1 MQETMKKARLVILIL
16 TAAVMF
22 PGLRLYGEN
31 ERLVFGYT
39 NVRPDGNRLI
49 AGRGSFPHV
58 RFLDITLSGR
68 PLWVVAAPG
77 NGSSVLV
84 AVLEDGRTEAFSIAK
99 GRVTKTRVAPERI
112 PAGAP
117 PLLVLKPAVST
128 LETTLPPETT
138 VLPGSFYLNNYH
150 TNPVILPL
158 SGRTVAIDKSGNIVV
173 REKDQK
179 GTITDR
185 TVRINALPDARIL
198 FDERERLFILTH
210 PTAEY
215 GHGILGDSL
224 EATRITIVE
233 TDPVV
238 RVTKQIPV
246 ENGKVIEG
254 LSPILAD
261 LDGDGMR
268 EIIVT
273 VSDAKNG
280 AQIAAYSET
289 GEIVG
294 RGPEIG
300 RGYRW
305 IHQIAV
311 APFGPAGEIELA
323 AVRTPHIGGVIEYY
337 RLSGGS
343 LRVVAREKGISS
355 HRIGSRNLDMAVA
368 ADFDSD
374 GKTELLVPN
383 ETFDTLL
390 LLSRTKEGVEV
401 ESTYPVDGTVWTN
414 IAAVM
419 SGGEAIVAAVGREDG
434 VLRVWVPYLYL

>member
-1 MQETMKKARLVILIL
+1 MQETMKKARLVLFIL
-16 TAAVMF
+16 TAAFMF
-22 PGLRLYGEN
+22 AGLRLYGEN

-39 NVRPDGNRLI
+39 NVRTDGNRLI
-49 AGRGSFPHV
+49 TGRGSFPHV
-58 RFLDITLSGR
+58 RFLDIKLSGR

-77 NGSSVLV
+77 NGGSVMA
-84 AVLEDGRTEAFSIAK
+84 AVLEDGRTEAFSIAE
-99 GRVTKTRVAPERI
+99 GRVSKVDVTPDRI

-117 PLLVLKPAVST
+117 PLLT
-128 LETTLPPETT
+128 LDATAKAEL
-138 VLPGSFYLNNYH
+138 LPGSFYLNNYH

-158 SGRTVAIDKSGNIVV
+158 SGRTAAIDVRGNIVV

-210 PTAEY
+210 PTADY

-343 LRVVAREKGISS
+343 LRIVAREKGISS

-368 ADFDSD
+368 GDFDGD

-383 ETFDTLL
+383 QTFDTLL
-390 LLSRTKEGVEV
+390 LLSRTKGGVEV
-401 ESTYPVDGTVWTN
+401 ESTYPVDGTVGTN
-414 IAAVM
+414 IAAAW
-419 SGGEAIVAAVGREDG
+419 SGGEDIIVGVGREDG

>member
-1 MQETMKKARLVILIL
+1 MRETIKKVELVLFIL

-22 PGLRLYGEN
+22 AGIRLYGEN

-49 AGRGSFPHV
+49 IGRGSFPHV
-58 RFLDITLSGR
+58 RFLDIKLSGR
-68 PLWVVAAPG
+68 PLWVVVAPG
-77 NGSSVLV
+77 NGVSVMAV
-84 AVLEDGRTEAFSIAK
+84 VLEDGRTEPFSIAE
-99 GRVTKTRVAPERI
+99 GRVTRTEVAPERI

-128 LETTLPPETT
+128 FETTMLQ
-138 VLPGSFYLNNYH
+138 GSFYLNNYH

-158 SGRTVAIDKSGNIVV
+158 SGRTAAIDNRGNIVV

-179 GTITDR
+179 GAITDR
-185 TVRINALPDARIL
+185 TVRVNALPDARIL
-198 FDERERLFILTH
+198 FDERERLFILTQ
-210 PTAEY
+210 PTDSY

-261 LDGDGMR
+261 LDGDGMS

-273 VSDAKNG
+273 VSDAKSG

-289 GEIVG
+289 GEVIG
-294 RGPEIG
+294 MGPEIG

-323 AVRTPHIGGVIEYY
+323 AVRTPHIGGIIEYY

-343 LRVVAREKGISS
+343 LRIVAREKGISS

-368 ADFDSD
+368 ADFDGD
-374 GKTELLVPN
+374 GTAELLVPN
-383 ETFDTLL
+383 QMFDTLL

-414 IAAVM
+414 IVAVT
-419 SGGEAIVAAVGREDG
+419 SGGEAIVVAVGREDG
-434 VLRVWVPYLYL
+434 TLRVWVPYQYQ

>member
-1 MQETMKKARLVILIL
+1 MQETMKKARLVLFIL

-22 PGLRLYGEN
+22 AGLRLYGEN

-49 AGRGSFPHV
+49 TGRGSFPHV
-58 RFLDITLSGR
+58 RFLDIKLSGR

-77 NGSSVLV
+77 NGGSILA
-84 AVLEDGRTEAFSIAK
+84 AVLEGGRTEAFSIAE
-99 GRVTKTRVAPERI
+99 GRVTRTGVAPERI

-117 PLLVLKPAVST
+117 PLLVIKPAVFPTASFP
-128 LETTLPPETT
+128 LETTM
-138 VLPGSFYLNNYH
+138 LPGSFYLNNYH

-158 SGRTVAIDKSGNIVV
+158 SGRTAAIDNRGNIVV

-210 PTAEY
+210 PTAGY

-238 RVTKQIPV
+238 RVAKQIPV

-261 LDGDGMR
+261 LDGDGMS

-273 VSDAKNG
+273 VSDAMSG
-280 AQIAAYSET
+280 AQIVAYNET
-289 GEIVG
+289 GEVLG

-311 APFGPAGEIELA
+311 APFGPHGEIELA

-343 LRVVAREKGISS
+343 LRIVAREKGISS
-355 HRIGSRNLDMAVA
+355 HRINSRNLDMAVA

-414 IAAVM
+414 IAAVA
-419 SGGEAIVAAVGREDG
+419 SGGEDIVVAVGREDG